1 MSSVKPEDSGLDA
14 STHVA
19 HVQMLIGEVTRGD
32 PGAAH
37 ARYSVA
43 MSLLS
48 YAEKLDNHP
57 GDAPFAP
64 RSGSSRALVEATC
77 TDNELRA
84 RGSREVNSKP
94 RRRSGSQVR
103 RHVREAAD
111 LGAQTS

>member
-19 HVQMLIGEVTRGD
+19 HVQLLIGDVTRGD

-57 GDAPFAP
+57 GDAILT
-64 RSGSSRALVEATC
+64 RTCRMLEA
-77 TDNELRA
+77 EY
-84 RGSREVNSKP
+84 RGDVPLGTWAASPEPKIAWE
-94 RRRSGSQVR
+94 
-103 RHVREAAD
+103 HVFGPNPGGDR
-111 LGAQTS
+111 